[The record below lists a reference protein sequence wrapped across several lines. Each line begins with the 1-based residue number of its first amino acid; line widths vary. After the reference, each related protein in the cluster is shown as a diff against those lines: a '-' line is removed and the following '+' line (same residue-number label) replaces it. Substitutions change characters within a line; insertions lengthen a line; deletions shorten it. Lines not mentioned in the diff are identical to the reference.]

1 MTTDTTM
8 VTMSE
13 KPVEM
18 ARPDPNEMVAYATQI
33 ADALNGVI
41 EGQGLFT
48 IINGKKHVRAEGW
61 ETVISLDMAVPIIE
75 WVRPIV
81 ENGETIAY
89 EARAVIKKNG
99 LTVAAGEMECGMDE
113 FPTRGQQG
121 RGKHRAAKSAA
132 QTWAVAKAARTKYA
146 WIVALAG
153 YSGTPAH
160 EMQSSD
166 AVEPR
171 QESRGV
177 APAQSNGQHFCAEH
191 GTDFFKRGR
200 MRGYAHPVADTGKWH
215 NEEDASEP
223 AQGPRTATQMPE
235 QPDGPEQRAHMASIQ
250 IEEKQEDLFESES
263 PTPGVT
269 AFWMWI
275 DRTLLPEL
283 PASDRRTWVQERLG
297 GMSLP
302 AYLSEEGHDMAT
314 ATRLCEAAAE

>member
-13 KPVEM
+13 KPVGM

-89 EARAVIKKNG
+89 EARAIIQKNG
-99 LTVAAGEMECGMDE
+99 VTVAAGEMECGMDE

-177 APAQSNGQHFCAEH
+177 APAPTNGQHFCAEH

-223 AQGPRTATQMPE
+223 AQGPRTATQVPE
-235 QPDGPEQRAHMASIQ
+235 QPDGPEQ
-250 IEEKQEDLFESES
+250 EDLFAPES
-263 PTPGVT
+263 PTTGVT

-283 PASDRRTWVQERLG
+283 PASDRRTWVHLTLG
-297 GMSLP
+297 GMTLP
-302 AYLSEEGHDMAT
+302 DYLSEEGHDMAT
-314 ATRLCEAAAE
+314 ATRLCETAAAE